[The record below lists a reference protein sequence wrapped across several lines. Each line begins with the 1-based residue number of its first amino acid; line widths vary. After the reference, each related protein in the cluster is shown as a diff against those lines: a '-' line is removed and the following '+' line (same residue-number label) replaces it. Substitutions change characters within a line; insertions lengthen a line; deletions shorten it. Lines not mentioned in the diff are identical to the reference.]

1 MTKIIHFT
9 TAHPRTDTRIRVKEV
24 NTLAH
29 YLDASVFLY
38 VQDGLGDATDTKAG
52 VQIVDTGRSPNGL
65 VQRATIGAWRM
76 LRAVLKARPV
86 IAHFHDPEL
95 IPVGLMLRCFGVRV
109 VYDVHENVRQ
119 DMLAKPYLSPSAA
132 KGMALAA
139 TVIEWLAKHCFNAIV
154 TATPSIAKNFEG
166 GQCIVVTN
174 FPKLE
179 EWEGYDSSSI
189 EYMER
194 PKSVVYVGVI
204 TRIRGIRE
212 ILTALSETPHLGA
225 SLLLAGSILPHP
237 LENEIRALPGWQ
249 STEYSTWVNRSEA
262 SHMFGRSR
270 AGLVIF
276 HPVPNHVEAIPNKL
290 FEYMAVGL
298 PVIVSDFPYWREILA
313 GVDCAIFVDPLDP
326 KAIGEA
332 IQWIFDNPA
341 EAEAMG
347 KRGRQAVLEKFN
359 WDSEGRKLVDLY
371 TDILSR
377 ANIS

>member
-38 VQDGLGDATDTKAG
+38 VQDGLGDEYDETTN
-52 VQIVDTGRSPNGL
+52 VTIVDTGRPEKNI
-65 VQRATIGAWRM
+65 QRRATLGATRM
-76 LRAVLKARPV
+76 FRAVLKARPTM
-86 IAHFHDPEL
+86 AHFHDPEL
-95 IPVGLMLRCFGVRV
+95 IPVGLLLKCFGIKVI
-109 VYDVHENVRQ
+109 YDVHENVPDQ
-119 DMLAKPYLSPSAA
+119 ILSKTYLSPSVAKLASKCAA
-132 KGMALAA
+132 MMEWIAARTFDAL
-139 TVIEWLAKHCFNAIV
+139 ILAVPMPGRRFRG
-154 TATPSIAKNFEG
+154 AKM
-166 GQCIVVTN
+166 VVVQN
-174 FPKLE
+174 FPIHGELASDTAIP
-179 EWEGYDSSSI
+179 YN
-189 EYMER
+189 ER
-194 PKSVVYVGVI
+194 RMAACYVGGVS
-204 TRIRGIRE
+204 RIRGMLEIIRSLEFVKHSDKKLLLGGPIEQPELEAEAVLLSGWHQTTSYGRVSRIQVAE
-212 ILTALSETPHLGA
+212 ILA
-225 SLLLAGSILPHP
+225 
-237 LENEIRALPGWQ
+237 Q
-249 STEYSTWVNRSEA
+249 SRV
-262 SHMFGRSR
+262 
-270 AGLVIF
+270 GLVTL
-276 HPVPNHVEAIPNKL
+276 HPVGNYLRSYPVKL
-290 FEYMAVGL
+290 FEYMICGL